1 VAVGEGCAEDMAMFY
16 VDQDRCSGCGVCVDV
31 CPAGAI
37 TIQDGKATIDQGRC
51 QLCEAC
57 FTACPQEAIL
67 TVIENSLVADGS
79 SARSIDRPPASGAA
93 VIAAR
98 VAPAV
103 GAALLY
109 VGREVLPWVARYVLG
124 AVERKTGEMAEPSA
138 VGTSITP
145 DEAAPSG
152 SGRHRRRRHR
162 GA

>member
-1 VAVGEGCAEDMAMFY
+1 MFY
-16 VDQDRCSGCGVCVDV
+16 VDQDRCSGCGVCVEV

-37 TIQDGKATIDQGRC
+37 AIQDGKATIDQGRC
-51 QLCEAC
+51 HLCEAC

-67 TVIENSLVADGS
+67 TVTEGSLVADGS
-79 SARSIDRPPASGAA
+79 SARSMDRLPASGAA

-109 VGREVLPWVARYVLG
+109 VGREVLPWVTRHVLD
-124 AVERKTGEMAEPSA
+124 AVERKTGELAERGA
-138 VGTSITP
+138 AGTSITP
-145 DEAAPSG
+145 EKTAPSG